1 MPATEQEPTHGE
13 GAIRPRLLQP
23 GRNCW
28 RIERAQRFSLLVDG
42 ADYFRAVRAAI
53 RAARRRVF
61 ILSWDIDSRTL
72 LVPGGAN
79 DGFPEPLGEF
89 LHAMVDRRPGLDIH
103 VLNWDF
109 AMLYALERE
118 WMPVVRMNWRKHPRL
133 HFHMD
138 GRHPVGASHHQK
150 IVVIDDRLAF
160 VGGLDLTRSRWDTAE
175 HACDNPLRCDP
186 DGKRYDPFHDVQAM
200 VDGQVARALGEL
212 ARERWY
218 QATGRR
224 VPPASAAD
232 ANAVHGAP
240 GEAPHDPWPEGFPP
254 DLTDIDVGIARTAPA
269 YEGRNGI
276 HEVQQLHL
284 DAIAAAQKH
293 LFFENQYFT
302 SDQIGRAL
310 AARLSDPDGPEVMV
324 VSPRTQSGWLE
335 EATMG
340 ALRVR
345 VHQRLK
351 QADGH
356 GRYRLYCPILA
367 GLKQGCLN
375 VHSKVF
381 AVDDRLFVVGS
392 ANLSNRSMVLDTECN
407 LVIEAAG
414 DPGGGHPSGGD
425 PSGGDPRDGH
435 PSASDPGRSHSSA
448 GDRSTANR
456 ISDGIARLRAR
467 LLSEHLGAAPE
478 AVMAEIRASG
488 SLHRTAEKLGSPE
501 RTLMAMDPALTPE
514 SDALLLDQ
522 SVFDPERPIAPE
534 EMVAQLVPKDARR
547 PVPRRLIGLGSLA
560 LLLALLAV
568 AWRWTPLREYV
579 NLASLV
585 ALARG
590 MQEMP
595 FTPLVIVASYVIAGC
610 LMVPVMLLI
619 AVTGIVFGPVTG
631 ALYAVAGTLLSA
643 AVTYF
648 IGRWLGRDTVR
659 SLMGPRVNRLS
670 RHVAKRGILAMMVI
684 RILPV
689 APYTVVNVVAGASHI
704 RFRDYLIGTFLGMA
718 PGILIT
724 VTFVHH
730 LAEAVRNPSAG
741 TIAVLAGV
749 ALFLVGF
756 AILLQ
761 RLLAEKGNAKTR

>member
-1 MPATEQEPTHGE
+1 MSPPEQDTRG
-13 GAIRPRLLQP
+13 GARRNDAPRSRTRILQP

-28 RIERAQRFSLLVDG
+28 RIERAHRFCLLVDA

-53 RAARRRVF
+53 RAARQRVF
-61 ILSWDIDSRTL
+61 ILSWDIDSRTH

-79 DGFPEPLGEF
+79 DGYAEPLGEF
-89 LHAMVDRRPGLDIH
+89 LHEMVASRPALEIH

-118 WMPVVRMNWRKHPRL
+118 WLPEYKMNWRKHPRL
-133 HFHMD
+133 HFCMD

-150 IVVIDDRLAF
+150 IVAIDDCLAF
-160 VGGLDLTRSRWDTAE
+160 VGGLDLTRSRWDTSE
-175 HACDNPLRCDP
+175 HAGHHPLRRDP
-186 DGKRYDPFHDVQAM
+186 DGKHYDPFHDVQAM
-200 VDGQVARALGEL
+200 VDGDVARALGEL
-212 ARERWY
+212 ARERW
-218 QATGRR
+218 QRATGRR
-224 VPPASAAD
+224 VAGPDDASRGVGAGGPALARDHAAT
-232 ANAVHGAP
+232 
-240 GEAPHDPWPEGFPP
+240 DPWPQDFQP
-254 DLTDIDVGIARTAPA
+254 DLTEIDVGIARTVPA
-269 YEGRNGI
+269 HEGESGVY
-276 HEVQQLHL
+276 EVQQLHL
-284 DAIAAAQKH
+284 DAIAAARKH

-310 AARLSDPDGPEVMV
+310 SARLVDDDSPEVMV
-324 VSPRTQSGWLE
+324 ISPRNQSGWLE

-351 QADGH
+351 QADSKA
-356 GRYRLYCPILA
+356 RYGLYCPVLA
-367 GLKQGCLN
+367 DLKQGCLN

-407 LVIEAAG
+407 LAIESGEPAG
-414 DPGGGHPSGGD
+414 AD
-425 PSGGDPRDGH
+425 PSTV
-435 PSASDPGRSHSSA
+435 PSDSPP
-448 GDRSTANR
+448 DRIGA
-456 ISDGIARLRAR
+456 GIARLRAR
-467 LLSEHLGAAPE
+467 LLAEHLGAAPE
-478 AVMAEIRASG
+478 AVEDEVRRSR
-488 SLHRTAEKLGSPE
+488 SLHQTVRKFNSA
-501 RTLMAMDPALTPE
+501 RRMLMEMHPALTPE
-514 SDALLLDQ
+514 SDALLVDQ
-522 SVFDPERPIAPE
+522 SVFDPERPIAPDE
-534 EMVAQLVPKDARR
+534 LVAQLVPKDARR

-560 LLLALLAV
+560 LMLALLAV
-568 AWRWTPLREYV
+568 AWRWTPLRETV

-590 MQEMP
+590 MEHLP

-619 AVTGIVFGPVTG
+619 AVTGIVFGPVAG
-631 ALYAVAGTLLSA
+631 ALYAIAGTLLSA
-643 AVTYF
+643 AVTYY
-648 IGRWLGRDTVR
+648 IGQWLGRDTVR

-670 RHVAKRGILAMMVI
+670 RHVARRGILAMMVI
-684 RILPV
+684 RVLPV

-704 RFRDYLIGTFLGMA
+704 RFRDYMIGTFMGMT

-749 ALFLVGF
+749 ALFLVGS
-756 AILLQ
+756 AIMLQ
-761 RLLAEKGNAKTR
+761 RLLAEKGNPKTR